1 MGGHSAWRKRVERG
15 ELAKRYAEAIC
26 RHRPHFGRTGKDI
39 DKNSKGNIGK
49 GNPKKMPKVLK
60 DKTIQRLSS
69 TAPVILSLSFLW
81 FLVLLSTIASMS
93 YVLFR

>member
-1 MGGHSAWRKRVERG
+1 MGGHSAWHKRVERG
-15 ELAKRYAEAIC
+15 ELAKRYAGAIC

-39 DKNSKGNIGK
+39 DRNSKGNIGK

-69 TAPVILSLSFLW
+69 TTPVICLC
-81 FLVLLSTIASMS
+81 
-93 YVLFR
+93 LFFGF